1 VPHARGEVVSHNPA
15 PFFRGAKDDNGF
27 VGYAD
32 KMFQVTR
39 EFEFCFGH
47 RLMDYDGKCRNLH
60 GHNGKACVTLAAE
73 VLDEMGMVV
82 DFVEMKRVIATWIDQ
97 TLDHTLLLH
106 KDDPLV
112 KTLQAAGEKV
122 LPLPVSPTT
131 ENMAKLIFDYARSRD
146 LPVVEVTMWETPY
159 SFATFRPM

>member
-1 VPHARGEVVSHNPA
+1 M
-15 PFFRGAKDDNGF
+15 F
-27 VGYAD
+27 V
-32 KMFQVTR
+32 VTR

-73 VLDEMGMVV
+73 QLNRLGMVV
-82 DFVEMKRVIATWIDQ
+82 DFVEIKRVIASWIDE

-106 KDDPLV
+106 RDDPLV
-112 KTLQAAGEKV
+112 KTLQATGEKV
-122 LPLPVSPTT
+122 LALEVSPTT
-131 ENMAKLIFDYARSRD
+131 ENIAKLIFDYARGRG

-159 SFATFRPM
+159 SFATYRPTQTDRG